1 MKLRQ
6 GYKLIVM
13 GDSIT
18 DCDRARPIGEGLY
31 HGLGNGYVNL
41 LQSLIR
47 CEYPSFIIQLL
58 NMGISGNTIRDLA
71 ARWQRDV
78 LDQQPDGVIIA
89 IGINDVW
96 RKYDNPMNQALAVLE
111 EEYERTMIE
120 LIDSTQALGA
130 DVMLLTPFFIEP
142 NKEEPMRA
150 DMDRYGAIVKAVGR
164 ERGLPVVDL
173 QANMDRF
180 LVYTHPTTLAFDRVH
195 PNQTGHM
202 VIAKAVLEM
211 IKQQNA

>member
-18 DCDRARPIGEGLY
+18 DCDRARPVGEGLY

-58 NMGISGNTIRDLA
+58 NMGIGGNTIRDLA
-71 ARWQRDV
+71 ARWQQDV
-78 LDQQPDGVIIA
+78 LDHQPDGVIIA

-111 EEYERTMIE
+111 EEYERTMNE
-120 LIDSTQALGA
+120 LIDSSQALGA

-150 DMDRYGAIVKAVGR
+150 DMDRYGAIVQAVGR
-164 ERGLPVVDL
+164 ERDLPVVDL
-173 QANMDRF
+173 QETMDRF
-180 LVYTHPTTLAFDRVH
+180 LAYTHPTTLAFDRVH

-202 VIAKAVLEM
+202 AIAKAVLEM
-211 IKQQNA
+211 IKQQNV